1 MKQSANATIV
11 KRKIQMFTL
20 TINTNNDSF
29 GESQEQKAN
38 EIINLLATIIQQ
50 LNRGNTTAKIYDS
63 NGNCV
68 GSWQW
73 KENGDFFDDGA

>member
-1 MKQSANATIV
+1 
-11 KRKIQMFTL
+11 MFTL
-20 TINTNNDSF
+20 TINTQNDSF

-38 EIINLLATIIQQ
+38 EINNLIDVIKQQ
-50 LNRGNTTAKIYDS
+50 LNRYNTQAKIYDS

-68 GSWQW
+68 GKWEW

>member
-1 MKQSANATIV
+1 
-11 KRKIQMFTL
+11 MFTL
-20 TINTNNDSF
+20 TINTDNDSF
-29 GESQEQKAN
+29 GESQEQNAN

-50 LNRGNTTAKIYDS
+50 LNRGNNQAKIYDS

-68 GSWQW
+68 GRWEW